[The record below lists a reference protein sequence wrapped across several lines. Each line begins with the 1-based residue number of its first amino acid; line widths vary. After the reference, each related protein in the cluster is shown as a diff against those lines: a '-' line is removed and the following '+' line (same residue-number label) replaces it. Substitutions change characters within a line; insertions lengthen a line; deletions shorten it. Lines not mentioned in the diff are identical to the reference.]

1 MNHPVSQE
9 LHKPYEVITAITV
22 NRFFYNLGAKL
33 TVKYFFSTA
42 GSGTHFFL
50 GDLWNVEIVCWIKT
64 NYLVS

>member
-42 GSGTHFFL
+42 GSGAL
-50 GDLWNVEIVCWIKT
+50 
-64 NYLVS
+64 